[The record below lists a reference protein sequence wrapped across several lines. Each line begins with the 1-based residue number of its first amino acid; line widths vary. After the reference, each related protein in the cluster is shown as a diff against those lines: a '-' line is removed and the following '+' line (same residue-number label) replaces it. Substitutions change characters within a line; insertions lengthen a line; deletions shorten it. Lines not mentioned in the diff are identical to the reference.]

1 MSIFGDAI
9 YFCGGGGGGK
19 SVDTGLG
26 WCANNAW
33 LANQSG
39 PISTLT
45 KPVSSTRLRGAMI
58 DTGLGWAA
66 DSEYLINTADLT
78 LATIATSLYGT
89 RTYKKFANGY
99 AIAVCVSNGWE
110 MCGPLVISTVSEYVT
125 YVVSGSISGTIT
137 ATGTV
142 NFMDKTWYY
151 AAGYWLPGFS
161 VTSITNRNILLYDA
175 ESPADIETMVQ
186 NVLIAAGV
194 GEPEGTYNYDKSTNG
209 YSVVCNCKWITS
221 YGGDVY
227 FSPVL
232 ISSVEANTAYTRN
245 STAISGTTTHT
256 YEGMTFYMR
265 KGTNDTLSG
274 TETITSYVPLIDL
287 TGDTYTD
294 DTIFTT
300 IMSAANGA
308 VLPTS

>member
-9 YFCGGGGGGK
+9 YFCGGGGGK
-19 SVDTGLG
+19 SVNTGLG
-26 WCANNAW
+26 WYADEDW
-33 LANQSG
+33 LLNPSG
-39 PISTLT
+39 RIASLE
-45 KPVSSTRLRGAMI
+45 KGGHVI
-58 DTGLGWAA
+58 DTG
-66 DSEYLINTADLT
+66 
-78 LATIATSLYGT
+78 
-89 RTYKKFANGY
+89 
-99 AIAVCVSNGWE
+99 
-110 MCGPLVISTVSEYVT
+110 
-125 YVVSGSISGTIT
+125 
-137 ATGTV
+137 
-142 NFMDKTWYY
+142 
-151 AAGYWLPGFS
+151 
-161 VTSITNRNILLYDA
+161 
-175 ESPADIETMVQ
+175 
-186 NVLIAAGV
+186 
-194 GEPEGTYNYDKSTNG
+194 NYDKSTTG
-209 YSVVCNCKWITS
+209 YSVVCSCKWITS

>member
-26 WCANNAW
+26 WCADEDW
-33 LANQSG
+33 LMNQSG
-39 PISTLT
+39 VIASLT
-45 KPVSSTRLRGAMI
+45 KPLSSDNLIGSTI
-58 DTGLGWAA
+58 NTGLGWSANS
-66 DSEYLINTADLT
+66 DYLVNTAGTT
-78 LATIATSLYGT
+78 LVSINSGPGGW
-89 RTYKKFANGY
+89 RTFKKYNNGY
-99 AIAVCVSNGWE
+99 AISVFVNAGWGYF
-110 MCGPLVISTVSEYVT
+110 GPLTISTEPDYVT
-125 YVVSGSISGTIT
+125 QIMNDRQIFTPRSNVSYLG
-137 ATGTV
+137 
-142 NFMDKTWYY
+142 KTWYY
-151 AAGYWLPGFS
+151 VAEYWYGSSEYSGYDNLNVPAYNANWTRYMADLVVNVLATAGVADAPVVETIEYDKSAAGYS
-161 VTSITNRNILLYDA
+161 VA
-175 ESPADIETMVQ
+175 CM
-186 NVLIAAGV
+186 
-194 GEPEGTYNYDKSTNG
+194 
-209 YSVVCNCKWITS
+209 CKWITS
-221 YGGDVY
+221 IGGDVY

-300 IMSAANGA
+300 IMSAAY
-308 VLPTS
+308 VCCSL